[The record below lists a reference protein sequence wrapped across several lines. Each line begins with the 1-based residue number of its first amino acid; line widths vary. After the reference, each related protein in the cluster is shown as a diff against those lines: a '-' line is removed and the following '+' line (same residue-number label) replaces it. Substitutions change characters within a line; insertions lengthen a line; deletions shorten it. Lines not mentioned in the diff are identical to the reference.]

1 MKKAVPIIMA
11 LVVLSGIVQMTNT
24 VQAMPPKDLN
34 VAGVPVSCELCANC
48 LWWEIWCL
56 GPCNNCYWE
65 LQFPMLW

>member
-11 LVVLSGIVQMTNT
+11 LVVLAGIVQMTDT

-34 VAGVPVSCELCANC
+34 VAGIPLSCEICAHCQWWMVSCDA
-48 LWWEIWCL
+48 
-56 GPCNNCYWE
+56 PCNNCYWE